1 MLAPA
6 RTGGCQVPSCSRTAC
21 AVSSG
26 GSRSWDTVP
35 LTYAVSPLCHGASGK
50 VSRGWLGTGSQ
61 SADVMPLGNALVLG
75 VDGKIHAAPP
85 DSGRRPGR
93 RVSGTRLQGLPPS
106 PATAAS
112 AVAVSGYVFVGVR
125 RRAAG
130 WTQSSSSSCW
140 SGRHWGDRG
149 GARAT
154 SRGTPGPPVLLHACA
169 APPGAGSSAP
179 PPDPPLSAWT
189 PPRGAGRRPHGER
202 PHGPLAR
209 RVERA
214 ADRLLLPP
222 LRVRAGRHP
231 PGHGAAR
238 APQQRPQRRGGLHL
252 RQVSPPLPV
261 CACACVC
268 TYTWVCACAPVRAC
282 ACALL
287 GCSVDS
293 PSGRR
298 ADDSIN
304 LGSTRRVEESG
315 VEVEPPQRPG
325 RGGRHACGF
334 PGMRLVR

>member
-1 MLAPA
+1 MAPA
-6 RTGGCQVPSCSRTAC
+6 HTGGCQVPSCSRTAC

-85 DSGRRPGR
+85 DNGRRPGR

-179 PPDPPLSAWT
+179 PPDPRSA
-189 PPRGAGRRPHGER
+189 RGRRPGVPDAAPTASAPTALSPAGWNELLIASFSHRSVSVQDGIL
-202 PHGPLAR
+202 LATGLHVHR
-209 RVERA
+209 SSAHSAGVGSIF
-214 ADRLLLPP
+214 DRCLLRFRCA
-222 LRVRAGRHP
+222 RVRVF
-231 PGHGAAR
+231 AR
-238 APQQRPQRRGGLHL
+238 TH
-252 RQVSPPLPV
+252 VCVCV

-268 TYTWVCACAPVRAC
+268 LCAAG
-282 ACALL
+282 L
-287 GCSVDS
+287 
-293 PSGRR
+293 
-298 ADDSIN
+298 
-304 LGSTRRVEESG
+304 
-315 VEVEPPQRPG
+315 
-325 RGGRHACGF
+325 
-334 PGMRLVR
+334 